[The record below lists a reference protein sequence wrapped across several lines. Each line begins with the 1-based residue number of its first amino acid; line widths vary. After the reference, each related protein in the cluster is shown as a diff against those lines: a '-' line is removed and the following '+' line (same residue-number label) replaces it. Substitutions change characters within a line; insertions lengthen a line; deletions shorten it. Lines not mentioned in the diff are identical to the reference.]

1 MARQQFRGNVRHFLR
16 LSLFEELFLFE
27 SLTARDSGRWCTI
40 VVVVVVDVTTPRLD
54 VRDGGRGSVA
64 DVDVLQSAEFV
75 KSSAKGVGGDNC

>member
-40 VVVVVVDVTTPRLD
+40 VVVVVVDETTPRLV

-64 DVDVLQSAEFV
+64 DVEVSAEFV
-75 KSSAKGVGGDNC
+75 KSSAKGVGGDSC